1 MKNFYYILFIFLILN
16 FGYSQCQGDANLDDT
31 INIQDVILIVNH
43 ILDIELLEGEGL
55 DNADVNNDGGINVID
70 IVTVTDL
77 IINDFNQCEDSVPID
92 LSLEW
97 EFEEDLSYFDY
108 EELWNIMNNQIEEL
122 NYLDGIII
130 IHNGKIVS
138 ENYYNGSSI
147 SEVYN
152 IWSVTKSY
160 TSTLIGQAIDQGLI
174 FNSDY
179 TLDNFFPDYNNNYL
193 EIVTLHDLL
202 TMSSG
207 YYDSYGYPYW
217 VNATTSQ
224 LVSMPYTSPG
234 YFYYNNSACHI
245 NSHILYEGTERT
257 PKEFANIN
265 LFPYLGINDPFW
277 MDGYN
282 DINDG
287 SASLYLRLRDMVKLG
302 QLFSQDG
309 YASED
314 NQIVSSEWIE
324 KATSPLILTGFPGL
338 DNYGYLWWIPQEG
351 YLAYGYGG
359 QFIAVM
365 PERNLVIGTH
375 SNTYSDQFYQTELL
389 NIIYNEIAPLFENE

>member
-108 EELWNIMNNQIEEL
+108 QELWNIMNNQIEEL

-179 TLDNFFPDYNNNYL
+179 TLDNFFPDYNNNCL

-257 PKEFANIN
+257 PKQFASIN

-375 SNTYSDQFYQTELL
+375 SNIYSDQFYQTELL
-389 NIIYNEIAPLFENE
+389 NIIYNEIAPLFE